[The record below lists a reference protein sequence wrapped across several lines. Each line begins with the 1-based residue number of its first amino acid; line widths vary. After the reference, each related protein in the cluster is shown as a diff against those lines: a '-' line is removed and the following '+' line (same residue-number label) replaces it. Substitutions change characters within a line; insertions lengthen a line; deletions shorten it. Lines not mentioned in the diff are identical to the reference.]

1 MKQYIKTLAFGL
13 LLGTALVSCNSNFDE
28 GGTIVYPEHPELGIY
43 TNDYVKEGDITY
55 TVNLTL
61 NEQGDTIC
69 DVTSYNGRTGIANTF
84 SAGTVSYDQSVGMI
98 TADYEESPYECP
110 ARVVIAYKNDL
121 EGLTVN
127 LYSNDGKLQT
137 KDYFDAVKTDA
148 ISYYGDWQLKDGS
161 ILSLNTDGT
170 ATITTTDGEV
180 SEAGSYSVNGSS
192 VTATVNG
199 TSYAFTTN
207 AQGQTY
213 DSSNNYVQHI
223 LTQPK
228 DDWYEYAVGEYS
240 NWLFGYDRS
249 GNAVTFE
256 CVLEYSPSRQQGR
269 INGFTSYSTSSLSFY
284 WTIGEEEVSMAES
297 SYPSGY
303 TYPNYGEVYA
313 QPAAMDDGNIAYYKD
328 GVFHFGMQYTIPD
341 YAGTS
346 PVFAADSEGTKAT
359 AEETFT
365 ITSLLE

>member
-1 MKQYIKTLAFGL
+1 MKQYIKTLALGL
-13 LLGTALVSCNSNFDE
+13 LLGTALVSCNDNFEE
-28 GGTIVYPEHPELGIY
+28 GGKITYPDKPELGIY
-43 TNDYVKEGDITY
+43 TNDYVEEGGITY

-61 NEQGDTIC
+61 DEQGDTIC
-69 DVTSYNGRTGIANTF
+69 DVTSYNARTGIANTF
-84 SAGTVSYDQSVGMI
+84 SAGKVTYDKSVGMI

-121 EGLTVN
+121 QGLIVN

-137 KDYFDAVKTDA
+137 KDYFNAVKADA

-161 ILSLNTDGT
+161 ILSLNPDGT
-170 ATITTTDGEV
+170 ATITSVDGEV
-180 SEAGSYSVNGSS
+180 SDAGSYSVNGSS
-192 VTATVNG
+192 VTATVGG
-199 TSYAFTTN
+199 TSYSLSTN

-213 DSSNNYVQHI
+213 DNANNYIQHI

-228 DDWYEYAVGEYS
+228 DDWYEYAIGNYS
-240 NWLFGYDRS
+240 NWLFGSDSS
-249 GNAVTFE
+249 GKITPFE
-256 CVLEYSPSRQQGR
+256 CVMDYSPSRQMAR
-269 INGFTSYSTSSLSFY
+269 INGFTGYSSSALTFY
-284 WTIGEEEVSMAES
+284 WTIGESEVSMAES

-313 QPAAMDDGNIAYYKD
+313 QPAAMDDGNIAYYVN
-328 GVFHFGMQYTIPD
+328 GVFHIGMQYTIPD